1 MKFIL
6 GKKFEMSQVFKDD
19 GTVVPVTLVS
29 AEPVTVT
36 KIKTEEKDGYF
47 AIQVG
52 VGKARNLTKAQKGQT
67 KDLGEFKYLREFVC
81 YEEDIKNYKKG
92 QKIDISIFEPGDKVK
107 VGGLAK
113 GKGFTGV
120 VKRWGFKGGPASHGH
135 KDQARMP
142 GSIGACSYPGRVF
155 KGKKMGGRVGQRK
168 VTVINIEVI
177 EINKEKNILALKGAV
192 PGPKKGLLLIC
203 Q

>member
-1 MKFIL
+1 
-6 GKKFEMSQVFKDD
+6 MSQVFKDD
-19 GTVVPVTLVS
+19 GTVVPVTLVL

-36 KIKTEEKDGYF
+36 KIKTDDKDGYF
-47 AIQVG
+47 AVQVG
-52 VGKARNLTKAQKGQT
+52 AGKTKRLSKAQKGQF
-67 KDLGEFKYLREFVC
+67 KDLGDFKYLREFVC
-81 YEEDIKNYKKG
+81 YEDDIKKFKKG
-92 QKIDISIFEPGDKVK
+92 QKIDLSIFGKGDMVK

-155 KGKKMGGRVGQRK
+155 KGKKMAGRVGQRK
-168 VTVINIEVI
+168 VTVRNL
-177 EINKEKNILALKGAV
+177 EIVDVDKEKNILAIKGAV
-192 PGPKKGLLLIC
+192 PGPRQGLLLVC